1 MADAQESPNPAEKP
15 VEEQARE
22 QTGKQQVRLRI
33 DERNMRSGYTN
44 AFRTNGTAEEVML
57 DFGLNVVN
65 PTAGQKPQEQPEVIF
80 QINERVILNYYTA
93 KRLAITLSQL
103 IRRHEDQF
111 GELELDVAK
120 RRKDNL

>member
-1 MADAQESPNPAEKP
+1 MAESNLDNSGEKP

-22 QTGKQQVRLRI
+22 QTGQRQVRLRV
-33 DERNMRSGYTN
+33 DEREMSTVYAN

-57 DFGLNVVN
+57 DFGINLLNQIPQQQGQSEPEIIFKVTDRVVM
-65 PTAGQKPQEQPEVIF
+65 
-80 QINERVILNYYTA
+80 NYYSA

-103 IRRHEDQF
+103 IRRHEEQF

-120 RRKDNL
+120 RRKTQ